1 MRRSSCPA
9 ASRPQVADSFV
20 QSDLARTLQYMVD
33 EEKKA
38 AGKGRLAGLAA
49 AHAAFYRGDIA
60 REIAAFMAREGGYL
74 TMEDLAGYRST
85 LEPAVRRA
93 LARA

>member
-1 MRRSSCPA
+1 
-9 ASRPQVADSFV
+9 
-20 QSDLARTLQYMVD
+20 MVD
-33 EEKKA
+33 EEQKA

-85 LEPAVRRA
+85 HRA
-93 LARA
+93 GGAADLARA